1 MSKRVGTPRAWM
13 TLAAATWLTFLGA
26 TAAAAQQQ
34 ERELF
39 RRTDR
44 VRADAL
50 EARADI
56 LAPRSF
62 GQAMRRYQEAERD
75 LERGRS
81 REDIENKLRE
91 ARQYFDQAIEIAQ
104 LGYPVLAPALEARD
118 DAERAE
124 APDVAARLWQEG
136 VDEFEQAARKMEGG
150 DVGGAR
156 ERTAEAEAVLR
167 EAELEAI
174 KANHLQETWDLLQQA
189 QETRLRE
196 RAPRSF
202 ARAEGLVVQAEN
214 LLVENRYDTDE
225 PRALA
230 SEAKRE
236 AEHATYLAGVVYG
249 VEEEEQTFED
259 VMLAAE
265 DELRRIAAAMDI
277 AASFESGLA
286 ETAAAI
292 VGRTERYQDDIRRLR
307 RDLNDREEELDEV
320 AARVATLEEQLGGL
334 AEERTALVQRMEEQA
349 RLRQKFAT
357 VERMFSREEARVM
370 REGGDVIIRLLGLT
384 FPVGESII
392 DPQHHDVLN
401 RVLRAIQEFPDS
413 RMTVEGHTDSVGSSS
428 KNQSLSQERADAV
441 GRYILDAMRM
451 DPSLIDAVGY
461 GESRPIASNSTQ
473 AGRAQNRRIEIII
486 HTAIGMGY

>member
-1 MSKRVGTPRAWM
+1 M
-13 TLAAATWLTFLGA
+13 LLGA
-26 TAAAAQQQ
+26 TDAVAQQQ
-34 ERELF
+34 ERGLF

-44 VRADAL
+44 VRADAI

-75 LERGRS
+75 LERGRD

-91 ARQYFDQAIEIAQ
+91 ARQYFEQSIEIAR

-124 APDVAARLWQEG
+124 ASDAAAGLWQEG
-136 VDEFEQAARKMEGG
+136 VDKFEEAARKMEGG

-156 ERTAEAEAVLR
+156 ERTAEAETIFR
-167 EAELEAI
+167 QAELAAI
-174 KANHLQETWDLLQQA
+174 KADYLQDTWNLLGQARETK
-189 QETRLRE
+189 LRE

-202 ARAEGLVVQAEN
+202 ARAEGLVAQAET
-214 LLVENRYDTDE
+214 LLEEDRYDTEE

-230 SEAKRE
+230 SEAMRE
-236 AEHATYLAGVVYG
+236 AEHATYLAGIVFG

-265 DELRRIAAAMDI
+265 DELRTIANVMDVE
-277 AASFESGLA
+277 ASFENGLS
-286 ETAAAI
+286 ETTAAI
-292 VGRTERYQDDIRRLR
+292 VRRTERYQDDIRRLR
-307 RDLNDREEELDEV
+307 RELNDREEELDELGTRIV
-320 AARVATLEEQLGGL
+320 TLEEQLGGL
-334 AEERTALVQRMEEQA
+334 AEERTALVRRMEEQA

-370 REGGDVIIRLLGLT
+370 RESGDVIIRLLGFT

-413 RMTVEGHTDSVGSSS
+413 RITVEGHTDSVGSSA

-441 GRYILDAMRM
+441 RRYILDAMRM

-461 GESRPIASNSTQ
+461 GESRPIASNGTQ
-473 AGRAQNRRIEIII
+473 AGRAQNRRIEITI